1 MATASPTGDW
11 SGQGFMTQ
19 FWPDPV
25 EEVCRAFYER
35 FFFLQR
41 EICLGKG
48 DSCFGWRV
56 KVAEVMAGV
65 EAATLHP

>member
-1 MATASPTGDW
+1 
-11 SGQGFMTQ
+11 MTQ